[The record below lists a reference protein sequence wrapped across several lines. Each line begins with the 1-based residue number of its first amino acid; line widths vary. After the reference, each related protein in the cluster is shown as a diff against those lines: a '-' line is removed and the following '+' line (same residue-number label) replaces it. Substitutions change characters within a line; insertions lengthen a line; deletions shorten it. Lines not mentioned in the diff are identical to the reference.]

1 MGMKARANVAT
12 FFKYF
17 VLIFMGFI
25 MVYPLLWMVGSTFKT
40 NAEIFTSLSPF
51 TAHPTLDGYYN
62 AVTKT
67 YGGDI
72 TIWRAFLNTYSYV
85 IPKVVFTV
93 ISSVIAA
100 YGFSRF
106 KFKGRDFLFGVMIMT
121 LFLPQV
127 VLNIPQFLMYRNFGW
142 VDSPYYLALIVPTLF
157 SGWYYSHYALANG
170 IWYALIVLGLISWAV
185 SLVQKITGR
194 L

>member
-67 YGGDI
+67 YG
-72 TIWRAFLNTYSYV
+72 
-85 IPKVVFTV
+85 IPEHLQLRYPQGCVHCYFFCHCCLRFQPFQVQGPRFPVRRYDHDAVPAAGCSERSVVHDV
-93 ISSVIAA
+93 Q
-100 YGFSRF
+100 
-106 KFKGRDFLFGVMIMT
+106 
-121 LFLPQV
+121 QV
-127 VLNIPQFLMYRNFGW
+127 
-142 VDSPYYLALIVPTLF
+142 
-157 SGWYYSHYALANG
+157 
-170 IWYALIVLGLISWAV
+170 
-185 SLVQKITGR
+185 
-194 L
+194 

>member
-17 VLIFMGFI
+17 VLILMGFI

-72 TIWRAFLNTYSYV
+72 TIWRAIQYDARTDFPLFAHTVGQLLPTGYHLDRSCQN
-85 IPKVVFTV
+85 FTV
-93 ISSVIAA
+93 
-100 YGFSRF
+100 
-106 KFKGRDFLFGVMIMT
+106 
-121 LFLPQV
+121 
-127 VLNIPQFLMYRNFGW
+127 
-142 VDSPYYLALIVPTLF
+142 
-157 SGWYYSHYALANG
+157 
-170 IWYALIVLGLISWAV
+170 V
-185 SLVQKITGR
+185 SLQNNLFHLNRFESEAVFPQSQLHSGEHIFEIECHFSQISPVPAEHRHAPAPLLIILRHTDRKKKTPV
-194 L
+194 LL

>member
-85 IPKVVFTV
+85 IPRLC
-93 ISSVIAA
+93 S
-100 YGFSRF
+100 
-106 KFKGRDFLFGVMIMT
+106 L
-121 LFLPQV
+121 LFLLSLLLTV
-127 VLNIPQFLMYRNFGW
+127 
-142 VDSPYYLALIVPTLF
+142 S
-157 SGWYYSHYALANG
+157 
-170 IWYALIVLGLISWAV
+170 AV
-185 SLVQKITGR
+185 SSSRAAISCSAL
-194 L
+194 